1 MGRLPNRVDPWATQS
16 VAGASGGSRRFGL
29 ARGRLSAAGPE
40 IDQAQLRGQ
49 SIDETPSA
57 SREWLRNHLPRRIT
71 SMVDSGTLWRRGK
84 GMGEIRGFLMI
95 STHEPKDVGSS
106 DHKKRLGVAN
116 SGKALFGYREAH
128 SSGSNGGG
136 GTVAGKV
143 RPLGPTPNDWKSE
156 RRTTETTSGR
166 TPL

>member
-1 MGRLPNRVDPWATQS
+1 MVDPDALQ
-16 VAGASGGSRRFGL
+16 RC
-29 ARGRLSAAGPE
+29 
-40 IDQAQLRGQ
+40 
-49 SIDETPSA
+49 
-57 SREWLRNHLPRRIT
+57 
-71 SMVDSGTLWRRGK
+71 GT
-84 GMGEIRGFLMI
+84 GMGEKRGFFMI
-95 STHEPKDVGSS
+95 STHDPNEVDFS

-143 RPLGPTPNDWKSE
+143 RPLGPTPNDWESE